1 MDFSKRMEFQ
11 SQILMDLEE
20 QADLLENIFNKN
32 KENQSQMKQ
41 IQENINQ
48 IKYFF

>member
-1 MDFSKRMEFQ
+1 MEFQ